1 MGMDKVANPPKNL
14 EGKRFGPF
22 IVLRRVGSTDSGV
35 ATWEVKCVDCGDRSV
50 KYSSNLQRAKRCPR
64 CGIRKDLAGHR
75 SGFLEVI
82 GFSHSEKWKA
92 YWKCKCDCGQEVTL
106 NTNALTS
113 KKANKSCGRCHL
125 LRQPDEVTVKKH
137 VLLKYKNGA
146 TKRRLAWQLSDDVA
160 WTIVCNSCYW
170 CGAAPEMRK
179 MWEADRR
186 NRTIEY
192 PLNGI
197 DRLDSRKGYVTDN
210 VVTSCTQCNRA
221 KGDLSPQE
229 FLEHVAKI
237 VNYQNKISGS
247 LK

>member
-1 MGMDKVANPPKNL
+1 MGMDTVPNPPKNL

-35 ATWEVKCVDCGDRSV
+35 ATWEVKCVYCGDQSV
-50 KYSSNLQRAKRCPR
+50 KRSSNLQRAKRCPR
-64 CGIRKDLAGHR
+64 CGIRKDLTGHR

-82 GFSHSEKWKA
+82 GFSHSDKWKM
-92 YWKCKCDCGQEVTL
+92 YWRCKCDCGKKITL
-106 NTNALTS
+106 PTTALTS
-113 KKANKSCGRCHL
+113 KNAYKSCGRCHL

-146 TKRRLAWQLSDDVA
+146 VSRELAWRLSDNVA
-160 WTIVCNSCYW
+160 WTLVRDHCYW
-170 CGAAPEMRK
+170 CGAAPEIRK
-179 MWEADRR
+179 MWKTDRR
-186 NRTIEY
+186 HRTIEY

-197 DRLDSRKGYVTDN
+197 DRLDSRKGYVTSN
-210 VVTSCTQCNRA
+210 VVTSCVQCNRA
-221 KGDLSPQE
+221 KSDLRSQE
-229 FLEHVAKI
+229 FLEHIAII